1 MQISPWGR
9 CLVSAPPIPIGEW
22 HNSLYWLTLTKT
34 HKFCSNEN
42 HAPNPYQ
49 ADSHQANPPQKKK
62 FCMYNVLYTFIR
74 IVYEIRSSICHQIFK
89 NALKG
94 GPQNTVPVFTGPD
107 QRSPSSVVFD
117 IDKVARQPVLTQD
130 DMSTF

>member
-1 MQISPWGR
+1 
-9 CLVSAPPIPIGEW
+9 
-22 HNSLYWLTLTKT
+22 
-34 HKFCSNEN
+34 
-42 HAPNPYQ
+42 
-49 ADSHQANPPQKKK
+49 
-62 FCMYNVLYTFIR
+62 MYNVLYTFIR